1 MDRRAAHE
9 IRRLEDTPH
18 TSVSNKWLR
27 GHRSLPT
34 APREASLRLGNS
46 DWRCARGGE
55 LVQRRVTGGGFL
67 CTRCT
72 AAIEFGLVVRRKRV
86 LSKRGRSSVLVAEA
100 RRTVAKSAG
109 SNGDLGH
116 GWYSVNAPRLLGEIY
131 SGPEPTRQW
140 RRKPG
145 QAAVR
150 PGPCDREGDR
160 GQLGRFVR
168 DSVDAS
174 ALFAETTDLTTD
186 PTCKRLG

>member
-116 GWYSVNAPRLLGEIY
+116 GRYSVNAPRLLGRSTVALSPRV
-131 SGPEPTRQW
+131 SG
-140 RRKPG
+140 G
-145 QAAVR
+145 GNLV
-150 PGPCDREGDR
+150 
-160 GQLGRFVR
+160 
-168 DSVDAS
+168 
-174 ALFAETTDLTTD
+174 
-186 PTCKRLG
+186 KRLSARVHVTEREIVASWGDLFGIPLTHPRSSRRRRT